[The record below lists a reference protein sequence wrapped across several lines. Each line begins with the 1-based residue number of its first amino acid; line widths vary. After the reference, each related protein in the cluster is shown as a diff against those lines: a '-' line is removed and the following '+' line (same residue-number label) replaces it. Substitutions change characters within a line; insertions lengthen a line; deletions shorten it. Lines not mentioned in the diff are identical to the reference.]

1 MRLSN
6 LSKVAQELSSRARVH
21 IWAVIL
27 ETLLLASKLNLKAKL
42 HFHGLMAQE

>member
-6 LSKVAQELSSRARVH
+6 LSKVAQELSSSQGTYLSC
-21 IWAVIL
+21 VIL